1 MKNKIILIDG
11 NNIAYRAFYA
21 LPQTIATTDGT
32 ITNAVYGFTTMVL
45 KLIDE
50 YKPDYI
56 IAAFD
61 SKTPTFRHEL
71 FKEYKAQRMKMPE
84 DLISQLPL
92 IKEVLETINIK
103 CIDVEGYE
111 ADDIIATLANKLTN
125 DFNEIL
131 IVSGDKDILQLVN
144 DKIKVMALKRGITD
158 TVTYDAQGV
167 IEKLGVTPDKIKDL
181 LALTGDSSDNIPGI
195 KGIGPKSA
203 LELVKEYG
211 NIEEIY
217 KHIHEIKNEKIKN
230 LLEENNKLVFD
241 SRKLTELVT
250 NLNLNINNLLAKK
263 LNEVNFK
270 KVEEIFS
277 SLEFKTLKERIKKN
291 SIYSSAFQINDNN
304 KIKTDN
310 GLNNKLITEEQ
321 KLKNINFNVF
331 DLNFD
336 SEEFLKNSN
345 GKIFLELYDTYLS
358 EEKSNKE
365 ESGEKNIKNLIIYN
379 DFDNPYVFYS
389 NFFRDEKYLKIIKN
403 ILENKNIIKS
413 GYNLKEIYKYL
424 KKYNIEVNGFFHD
437 FMIFYLLLNPDKTYI
452 EINELIKIY
461 FPDINS
467 EYLNL
472 KFNQPEKNFKNKTN
486 SNINNISDTDNND
499 NNANNLKSNK
509 NQLSFYSE
517 NNINENPDIGIPNSN
532 FNENYIENDNF
543 KISLNNILHYKK
555 LEEILLNE
563 IKNNEL
569 YELYEKIEG
578 PLIKVLAEMEFTG
591 ITVDKE
597 YLEILIKQYE
607 EEINKLVN
615 EIYETSGEKFNIN
628 SPRQLSSILFKKLN
642 LASSKKTKTGYSTDI
657 STLASLIDKNP
668 IVAKVI
674 DYREKVK
681 LKNTYIDV
689 LPNLIDPQDNRI
701 HTTYNQ
707 LGTTTGRISSSD
719 PNLQNIPVRT
729 ELGRQ
734 IRKAFVPGQ
743 GYDYLLSSDYSQIEL
758 RILAH
763 LSEDEKLIDIFNKNG
778 DIHTFT
784 ASEIFGVDIKHVTE
798 ELRRKAKAINFGIIY
813 GMTEYGLKSRLSIN
827 EDEAREYINLYFK
840 RYPKVKSYINYLI
853 KEAYK
858 KGFTTTLFGRRRYIN
873 ELSSSNRKLR
883 SLGERLAVNTPIQGT
898 AADIMK
904 LATVKLYNDIR
915 DSKIDANILLQVH
928 DELVLEIKNKDL
940 EEIKKI
946 VKNAM
951 ENCVNLKVAIK
962 VDIKVAENWYN

>member
-1 MKNKIILIDG
+1 
-11 NNIAYRAFYA
+11 
-21 LPQTIATTDGT
+21 
-32 ITNAVYGFTTMVL
+32 MVL

-50 YKPDYI
+50 YKPDNI

-84 DLISQLPL
+84 ELILQFPL

-103 CIDVEGYE
+103 CIDAEGYE
-111 ADDIIATLANKLTN
+111 ADDIIATLANKLTDN
-125 DFNEIL
+125 FDEIL

-144 DKIKVMALKRGITD
+144 DKIKVMALKKGITD

-181 LALTGDSSDNIPGI
+181 LALMGDSSDNIPGI

-203 LELVKEYG
+203 VELVKKYG

-217 KHIHEIKNEKIKN
+217 KHLDDIKNEKIKN
-230 LLEENNKLVFD
+230 LLDANSKVVFD

-250 NLNLNINNLLAKK
+250 DLNLNISNLLAKK
-263 LNEVNFK
+263 LNEINFK
-270 KVEEIFS
+270 DVEKIFN
-277 SLEFKTLKERIKKN
+277 SLEFKTLKERIKKI
-291 SIYSSAFQINDNN
+291 SIYSDSFQMQDTN
-304 KIKTDN
+304 KIKTNHD
-310 GLNNKLITEEQ
+310 LNNKLISEEQ
-321 KLKNINFNVF
+321 TLKNLNFNVI
-331 DLNFD
+331 DLNFN
-336 SEEFLKNSN
+336 SEIFLKNSN
-345 GKIFLELYDTYLS
+345 GKVFLELCENHLN
-358 EEKSNKE
+358 EEKHGK
-365 ESGEKNIKNLIIYN
+365 KNIKDLIIYN
-379 DFDNPYVFYS
+379 AYDNPYVFYS
-389 NFFRDEKYLKIIKN
+389 NFFNDEKYLQIIKN

-413 GYNLKEIYKYL
+413 GNNLKEIYKYL
-424 KKYNIEVNGFFHD
+424 KKYNIEINGFFHD
-437 FMIFYLLLNPDKTYI
+437 YMIFYLLLNPDKTYI
-452 EINELIKIY
+452 EINELLKIY
-461 FPDINS
+461 FPDISS
-467 EYLNL
+467 EYLCL
-472 KFNQPEKNFKNKTN
+472 EINQPEKNFKNK
-486 SNINNISDTDNND
+486 SGFNINNQD

-509 NQLSFYSE
+509 NQLSFHSE
-517 NNINENPDIGIPNSN
+517 NNISENPDMEIPDSAY
-532 FNENYIENDNF
+532 NENHIKNDNF
-543 KISLNNILHYKK
+543 KISLNNILHYRK

-591 ITVDKE
+591 IAVDKD
-597 YLEILIKQYE
+597 YLKVLIKQYD

-615 EIYETSGEKFNIN
+615 EIYEISGEKFNIN
-628 SPRQLSSILFKKLN
+628 SPQQLSGILFKKLN
-642 LASSKKTKTGYSTDI
+642 LASSKKTKTGFSTDA
-657 STLASLIDKNP
+657 STLISLSGKNP
-668 IVAKVI
+668 IINKVM

-689 LPNLIDPQDNRI
+689 LPNLIDPEDNRI

-784 ASEIFGVDIKHVTE
+784 ASEIFGVDIKDVTE

-840 RYPKVKSYINYLI
+840 RYPKVKSYINFLI

-858 KGFTTTLFGRRRYIN
+858 KGFTTTLFGRKRYIS
-873 ELSSSNRKLR
+873 ELGSSNGRLR

-915 DSKIDANILLQVH
+915 DNEIDANILLQVH

-940 EEIKKI
+940 EDIKKI
-946 VKNAM
+946 VRNAM

>member
-50 YKPDYI
+50 YKPDNI

-84 DLISQLPL
+84 ELILQFPL

-103 CIDVEGYE
+103 CIDAEGYE
-111 ADDIIATLANKLTN
+111 ADDIIATLANKLTDN
-125 DFNEIL
+125 FDEIL

-144 DKIKVMALKRGITD
+144 DKIKVMALKKGITD

-181 LALTGDSSDNIPGI
+181 LALMGDSSDNIPGI

-203 LELVKEYG
+203 VELVKKYG

-217 KHIHEIKNEKIKN
+217 KHLNDIKNEKIKN
-230 LLEENNKLVFD
+230 LLDANSKVVFD

-250 NLNLNINNLLAKK
+250 DLNLNISNLLAKK
-263 LNEVNFK
+263 LNEINFK
-270 KVEEIFS
+270 DVEKIFN
-277 SLEFKTLKERIKKN
+277 SLEFKTLKERIKKI
-291 SIYSSAFQINDNN
+291 SIYSDSFQMQDTN
-304 KIKTDN
+304 KIKTNHD
-310 GLNNKLITEEQ
+310 LNNKLISEEQ
-321 KLKNINFNVF
+321 TFKNLNFNVI
-331 DLNFD
+331 DLNFN
-336 SEEFLKNSN
+336 SEIFLKNSN
-345 GKIFLELYDTYLS
+345 GKVFLELCENHLN
-358 EEKSNKE
+358 EEKH
-365 ESGEKNIKNLIIYN
+365 IKDLIIYN
-379 DFDNPYVFYS
+379 AYDNPYVFYS
-389 NFFRDEKYLKIIKN
+389 NFFNDEKYLQIIKN

-413 GYNLKEIYKYL
+413 GSNLKEIYKYL
-424 KKYNIEVNGFFHD
+424 KKYNIEINGFFHD
-437 FMIFYLLLNPDKTYI
+437 YMIFYLLLNPDKTYI
-452 EINELIKIY
+452 EINELLKIY
-461 FPDINS
+461 FPDISS
-467 EYLNL
+467 EYLCL
-472 KFNQPEKNFKNKTN
+472 EINQPEKNFKNK
-486 SNINNISDTDNND
+486 SGFNINNQD

-509 NQLSFYSE
+509 NQLSFHSE
-517 NNINENPDIGIPNSN
+517 NNISENPDMEIPDSAY
-532 FNENYIENDNF
+532 NENHIKNDNF
-543 KISLNNILHYKK
+543 KISLNNILHYRK

-591 ITVDKE
+591 IAVDKD
-597 YLEILIKQYE
+597 YLKVLIKQYD

-615 EIYETSGEKFNIN
+615 EIYEISGEKFNIN
-628 SPRQLSSILFKKLN
+628 SPQQLSGILFKKLN
-642 LASSKKTKTGYSTDI
+642 LASSKKTKTGFSTDA
-657 STLASLIDKNP
+657 STLISLSGKNP
-668 IVAKVI
+668 IINKVM

-689 LPNLIDPQDNRI
+689 LPNLIDPEDNRI

-784 ASEIFGVDIKHVTE
+784 ASEIFGVDIKDVTE

-840 RYPKVKSYINYLI
+840 RYPKVKSYINFLI

-858 KGFTTTLFGRRRYIN
+858 KGFTTTLFGRKRYIS
-873 ELSSSNRKLR
+873 ELGSSNGRLR

-915 DSKIDANILLQVH
+915 DNEIDANILLQVH

-940 EEIKKI
+940 EDIKKI
-946 VKNAM
+946 VRNAM

>member
-50 YKPDYI
+50 YKPDNI

-84 DLISQLPL
+84 ELILQFPL

-103 CIDVEGYE
+103 CIDAEGYE
-111 ADDIIATLANKLTN
+111 ADDIIATLANKLTDN
-125 DFNEIL
+125 FDEIL

-144 DKIKVMALKRGITD
+144 DKIKVMALKKGITD

-181 LALTGDSSDNIPGI
+181 LALMGDSSDNIPGI

-203 LELVKEYG
+203 VELVKKYG

-217 KHIHEIKNEKIKN
+217 KHLNDIKNEKIKN
-230 LLEENNKLVFD
+230 LLDANSKVVFD

-250 NLNLNINNLLAKK
+250 DLNLNISNLLAKK
-263 LNEVNFK
+263 LNEINFK
-270 KVEEIFS
+270 DVEKIFN
-277 SLEFKTLKERIKKN
+277 SLEFKTLKERIKKI
-291 SIYSSAFQINDNN
+291 SIYSDSFQMQDTN
-304 KIKTDN
+304 KIKTNHD
-310 GLNNKLITEEQ
+310 LNNKLISEEQ
-321 KLKNINFNVF
+321 TLKNLNFNVI
-331 DLNFD
+331 DLNFN
-336 SEEFLKNSN
+336 SEIFLKNSN
-345 GKIFLELYDTYLS
+345 GKVFLELCENHLN
-358 EEKSNKE
+358 EEKH
-365 ESGEKNIKNLIIYN
+365 GEKNIKDLIIYN
-379 DFDNPYVFYS
+379 AYDNPYVFYS
-389 NFFRDEKYLKIIKN
+389 NFFNDEKYLQIIKN

-413 GYNLKEIYKYL
+413 GSNLKEIYKYL
-424 KKYNIEVNGFFHD
+424 KKYNIEINGFFHD
-437 FMIFYLLLNPDKTYI
+437 YMIFYLLLNPDKTYI
-452 EINELIKIY
+452 EINELLKIY
-461 FPDINS
+461 FPDISS
-467 EYLNL
+467 EYLCL
-472 KFNQPEKNFKNKTN
+472 EINQPEKNFKNK
-486 SNINNISDTDNND
+486 SGFNINNQD

-509 NQLSFYSE
+509 NQLSFHSE
-517 NNINENPDIGIPNSN
+517 NNISENPDMEIPDSAY
-532 FNENYIENDNF
+532 NENHIKNDNF
-543 KISLNNILHYKK
+543 KISLNNILHYRK

-591 ITVDKE
+591 IAVDKD
-597 YLEILIKQYE
+597 YLKVLIKQYD

-615 EIYETSGEKFNIN
+615 EIYEISGEKFNIN
-628 SPRQLSSILFKKLN
+628 SPQQLSGILFKKLN
-642 LASSKKTKTGYSTDI
+642 LASSKKTKTGFSTDA
-657 STLASLIDKNP
+657 STLISLSGKNP
-668 IVAKVI
+668 IINKVM

-689 LPNLIDPQDNRI
+689 LPNLIDPEDNRI

-784 ASEIFGVDIKHVTE
+784 ASEIFGVDIKDVTE

-840 RYPKVKSYINYLI
+840 RYPKVKSYINFLI

-858 KGFTTTLFGRRRYIN
+858 KGFTTTLFGRKRYIS
-873 ELSSSNRKLR
+873 ELGSSNGRLR

-915 DSKIDANILLQVH
+915 DNEIDANILLQVH

-940 EEIKKI
+940 EDIKKI
-946 VKNAM
+946 VRNAM

>member
-50 YKPDYI
+50 YKPDNI

-84 DLISQLPL
+84 ELILQFPL

-103 CIDVEGYE
+103 CIDAEGYE
-111 ADDIIATLANKLTN
+111 ADDIIATLANKLTDN
-125 DFNEIL
+125 FDEIL

-144 DKIKVMALKRGITD
+144 DKIKVMALKKGITD

-181 LALTGDSSDNIPGI
+181 LALMGDSSDNIPGI

-203 LELVKEYG
+203 VELVKKYG

-217 KHIHEIKNEKIKN
+217 KHLNDIKNEKIKN
-230 LLEENNKLVFD
+230 LLDANSKVVFD

-250 NLNLNINNLLAKK
+250 DLNLNISNLLAKK
-263 LNEVNFK
+263 LNEINFK
-270 KVEEIFS
+270 DVEKIFN
-277 SLEFKTLKERIKKN
+277 SLEFKTLKERIKKI
-291 SIYSSAFQINDNN
+291 SIYSDSFQMQDTN
-304 KIKTDN
+304 KIKTNHD
-310 GLNNKLITEEQ
+310 LNNKLISEEQ
-321 KLKNINFNVF
+321 TLKNLNFNVI
-331 DLNFD
+331 DLNFN
-336 SEEFLKNSN
+336 SEIFLKNSN
-345 GKIFLELYDTYLS
+345 GKVFLELCENHLN
-358 EEKSNKE
+358 EEKHGK
-365 ESGEKNIKNLIIYN
+365 KNIKDLIIYN
-379 DFDNPYVFYS
+379 AYDNPYVFYS
-389 NFFRDEKYLKIIKN
+389 NFFNDEKYLQIIKN

-413 GYNLKEIYKYL
+413 GSNLKEIYKYL
-424 KKYNIEVNGFFHD
+424 KKYNIEINGFFHD
-437 FMIFYLLLNPDKTYI
+437 YMIFYLLLNPDKTYI
-452 EINELIKIY
+452 EINELLKIY
-461 FPDINS
+461 FPDISS
-467 EYLNL
+467 EYLCL
-472 KFNQPEKNFKNKTN
+472 EINQPEKNFKNK
-486 SNINNISDTDNND
+486 SGFNINNQD

-509 NQLSFYSE
+509 NQLSFHSE
-517 NNINENPDIGIPNSN
+517 NNISENPDMEIPDSAY
-532 FNENYIENDNF
+532 NENHIKNDNF
-543 KISLNNILHYKK
+543 KISLNNILHYRK

-591 ITVDKE
+591 IAVDKD
-597 YLEILIKQYE
+597 YLKVLIKQYD

-615 EIYETSGEKFNIN
+615 EIYEISGEKFNIN
-628 SPRQLSSILFKKLN
+628 SPQQLSGILFKKLN
-642 LASSKKTKTGYSTDI
+642 LASSKKTKTGFSTDA
-657 STLASLIDKNP
+657 STLISLSGKNP
-668 IVAKVI
+668 IINKVM

-689 LPNLIDPQDNRI
+689 LPNLIDPEDNRI

-784 ASEIFGVDIKHVTE
+784 ASEIFGVDIKDVTE

-840 RYPKVKSYINYLI
+840 RYPKVKSYINFLI

-858 KGFTTTLFGRRRYIN
+858 KGFTTTLFGRKRYIS
-873 ELSSSNRKLR
+873 ELGSSNGRLR

-915 DSKIDANILLQVH
+915 DNEIDANILLQVH

-940 EEIKKI
+940 EDIKKI
-946 VKNAM
+946 VRNAM

>member
-1 MKNKIILIDG
+1 M
-11 NNIAYRAFYA
+11 
-21 LPQTIATTDGT
+21 
-32 ITNAVYGFTTMVL
+32 
-45 KLIDE
+45 
-50 YKPDYI
+50 
-56 IAAFD
+56 
-61 SKTPTFRHEL
+61 
-71 FKEYKAQRMKMPE
+71 
-84 DLISQLPL
+84 
-92 IKEVLETINIK
+92 
-103 CIDVEGYE
+103 
-111 ADDIIATLANKLTN
+111 
-125 DFNEIL
+125 
-131 IVSGDKDILQLVN
+131 
-144 DKIKVMALKRGITD
+144 
-158 TVTYDAQGV
+158 
-167 IEKLGVTPDKIKDL
+167 
-181 LALTGDSSDNIPGI
+181 GDSSDNIPGI

-203 LELVKEYG
+203 VELVKKYG

-217 KHIHEIKNEKIKN
+217 KHLNDIKNEKIKN
-230 LLEENNKLVFD
+230 LLDANSKVVFD

-250 NLNLNINNLLAKK
+250 DLNLNISNLLAKK
-263 LNEVNFK
+263 LNEINFK
-270 KVEEIFS
+270 DVEKIFN
-277 SLEFKTLKERIKKN
+277 SLEFKTLKERIKKI
-291 SIYSSAFQINDNN
+291 SIYSDSFQMQDTN
-304 KIKTDN
+304 KIKTNHD
-310 GLNNKLITEEQ
+310 LNNKLISEEQ
-321 KLKNINFNVF
+321 TLKNLNFNVI
-331 DLNFD
+331 DLNFN
-336 SEEFLKNSN
+336 SEIFLKNSN
-345 GKIFLELYDTYLS
+345 GKVFLELCENHLN
-358 EEKSNKE
+358 EEKH
-365 ESGEKNIKNLIIYN
+365 GEKNIKDLIIYN
-379 DFDNPYVFYS
+379 AYDNPYVFYS
-389 NFFRDEKYLKIIKN
+389 NFFNDEKYLQIIKN

-413 GYNLKEIYKYL
+413 GSNLKEIYKYL
-424 KKYNIEVNGFFHD
+424 KKYNIEINGFFHD
-437 FMIFYLLLNPDKTYI
+437 YMIFYLLLNPDKTYI
-452 EINELIKIY
+452 EINELLKIY
-461 FPDINS
+461 FPDISS
-467 EYLNL
+467 EYLCL
-472 KFNQPEKNFKNKTN
+472 EINQPEKNFKNK
-486 SNINNISDTDNND
+486 SGFNINNQD

-509 NQLSFYSE
+509 NQLSFHSE
-517 NNINENPDIGIPNSN
+517 NNISENPDMEIPDSAY
-532 FNENYIENDNF
+532 NENHIKNDNF
-543 KISLNNILHYKK
+543 KISLNNILHYRK

-591 ITVDKE
+591 IAVDKD
-597 YLEILIKQYE
+597 YLKVLIKQYD

-615 EIYETSGEKFNIN
+615 EIYEISGEKFNIN
-628 SPRQLSSILFKKLN
+628 SPQQLSGILFKKLN
-642 LASSKKTKTGYSTDI
+642 LASSKKTKTGFSTDA
-657 STLASLIDKNP
+657 STLISLSGKNP
-668 IVAKVI
+668 IINKVM

-689 LPNLIDPQDNRI
+689 LPNLIDPEDNRI

-784 ASEIFGVDIKHVTE
+784 ASEIFGVDIKDVTE

-840 RYPKVKSYINYLI
+840 RYPKVKSYINFLI

-858 KGFTTTLFGRRRYIN
+858 KGFTTTLFGRKRYIS
-873 ELSSSNRKLR
+873 ELGSSNGRLR

-915 DSKIDANILLQVH
+915 DNEIDANILLQVH

-940 EEIKKI
+940 EDIKKI
-946 VKNAM
+946 VRNAM